1 MASTLIVPIIL
12 VTGDLQF
19 AEVKH
24 DATIQDVLD
33 VLLAIPGVKKDILG
47 DLHARQDGQIQWA
60 LQKLRSEQKG
70 RRWEEEELE
79 GLGDGE

>member
-24 DATIQDVLD
+24 DATVQDVLD
-33 VLLAIPGVKKDILG
+33 VLSAIPGLKKDILG
-47 DLHARQDGQIQWA
+47 DLDAGQNEQTRWA